1 MDDTNVTIAGTN
13 VGKVKWLNENSG
25 LTYNEVKEQIAKTG
39 GMGTAAYS
47 DTDPEEVRQNIRG
60 E

>member
-25 LTYNEVKEQIAKTG
+25 LTYNEVKEQITKTG